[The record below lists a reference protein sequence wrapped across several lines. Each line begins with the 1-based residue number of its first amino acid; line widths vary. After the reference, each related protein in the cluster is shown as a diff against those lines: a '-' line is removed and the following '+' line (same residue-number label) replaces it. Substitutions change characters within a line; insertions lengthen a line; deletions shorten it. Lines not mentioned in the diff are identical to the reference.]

1 MLTPDE
7 SARTSTNV
15 EPWSLSINA
24 VASSLPELGRV
35 LALDQARRQLEMA
48 QDKFVEAVLD
58 GRAEVVC
65 ERCGVVH
72 SGGPTVLRRGSR
84 ARQLKT
90 SIGVLRFGLKQL
102 TCRDCRRTW

>member
-35 LALDQARRQLEMA
+35 LALDQARRQLEMT
-48 QDKFVEAVLD
+48 QCSV
-58 GRAEVVC
+58 
-65 ERCGVVH
+65 
-72 SGGPTVLRRGSR
+72 PQMLRRIFV
-84 ARQLKT
+84 AFVHLVK
-90 SIGVLRFGLKQL
+90 
-102 TCRDCRRTW
+102 